1 MYLYLCMNWLNTGN
15 IAAINGSYAA
25 YIQSINGSYAAYI
38 QSINDSYATNI
49 QSINGDSD
57 QEGPWRQEQALPLQ
71 GCQQGLYQGR
81 EGLQGL
87 QGWQG

>member
-1 MYLYLCMNWLNTGN
+1 MYVYLCMNWLNTGN
-15 IAAINGSYAA
+15 IVA
-25 YIQSINGSYAAYI
+25 INGSYAAYI

-71 GCQQGLYQGR
+71 GWQQGLYQGR